1 MRWELLKENCIFA
14 FSPELEALLGAC
26 SLLCGETAHHVCTD
40 LYGPARIT
48 AWRKQYR
55 FLFETYAA
63 VQALAPSP
71 LEFLLDDLSAD
82 FTLAGY
88 RAYIFSLPPEQRLS
102 RQVEWRWFGGT
113 TQEELRLALTDDA
126 ALDTLF
132 GRVEE
137 RCPSF
142 LGVSSFVRQNDRY
155 LSEFFALAAELDTPT
170 LRDALR
176 EQEPAV
182 QAFRAQVAEGLASAD
197 PLECAQ
203 KLMGKTFRNRG
214 PYETFYFLPS
224 LLLPFA
230 SMRFFYDNGTP
241 HNKQI
246 LFCSIRE
253 PERAQEDTLAA
264 LKAMAD
270 ETRYQILML
279 LARRGPV
286 SGQDIVRT
294 LKLAPSTVSHHM
306 TELRE
311 RGLVTEEPVKT
322 AKYYGVSRKTVRAL
336 LEAVESDLKLD
347 EKKDESP

>member
-1 MRWELLKENCIFA
+1 MRWKSLKDNCIFA
-14 FSPELEALLGAC
+14 FSPELEAILGAF
-26 SLLCGETAHHVCTD
+26 SLLCGETTHHVCTD
-40 LYGPARIT
+40 LFGSPRIA
-48 AWRKQYR
+48 AWRRQYR

-63 VQALAPSP
+63 VQTLAPSP

-82 FTLAGY
+82 FTLAGL
-88 RAYIFSLPPEQRLS
+88 RAYIFSLPPEQRLF
-102 RQVEWRWFGGT
+102 RQAEWRWVGGT
-113 TQEELRLALTDDA
+113 TQDELRLALTDDA
-126 ALDTLF
+126 ALNTLF

-182 QAFRAQVAEGLASAD
+182 EAFRAQVAEGLASAE
-197 PLECAQ
+197 PLEYAQ
-203 KLMGKTFRNRG
+203 KLMGKSFRNRG

-230 SMRFFYDNGTP
+230 SLRFFYDNGTP

-246 LFCSIRE
+246 LLCSIRE
-253 PERAQEDTLAA
+253 PERAQEDTIAA

-270 ETRYQILML
+270 ETRYQIMML

-286 SGQDIVRT
+286 SGQEIVRA

-306 TELRE
+306 AELRD
-311 RGLVTEEPVKT
+311 RGLVTEEQVKT
-322 AKYYGVSRKTVRAL
+322 AKYYCVSRKTVRAL
-336 LEAVESDLKLD
+336 LEEVESDLNLD
-347 EKKDESP
+347 GSNGEKQ